1 DGNVVFDN
9 GQVNNGGG
17 TVNLINATLGT
28 TDTPITVSGGTV
40 NLQQGSTILANLWGE
55 SATINVDPNTVN
67 TIYVND
73 RYANND

>member
-9 GQVNNGGG
+9 DQVNNGG
-17 TVNLINATLGT
+17 TINLINASLGT
-28 TDTPITVSGGTV
+28 TANPITVAGGTV
-40 NLQQGSTILANLWGE
+40 NLQQNSTLVANLWGE
-55 SATINVDPNTVN
+55 GTTINVDPSTVN